1 MRLAQP
7 SQLIRISH
15 EIRADGWD
23 NPFAVSKAFSQVLV
37 VETYPLCSGAG
48 FWHSATENVSAQQHS
63 DQGWEISKQ
72 LRVSLAALR
81 KWRVM
86 KKGPQFL
93 KVGSLVRY
101 RQADIDQWLA
111 SLPVGG
117 GLHDTS
123 EDTGK
128 LHHNGEHQAPVGAS
142 AGTVRLLPARAR
154 G

>member
-1 MRLAQP
+1 MSDVNLPQT
-7 SQLIRISH
+7 L
-15 EIRADGWD
+15 
-23 NPFAVSKAFSQVLV
+23 LT
-37 VETYPLCSGAG
+37 ET
-48 FWHSATENVSAQQHS
+48 EV
-63 DQGWEISKQ
+63 SKQ

-93 KVGSLVRY
+93 EVGSLVRY
-101 RQADIDQWLA
+101 KQADVDQWLA

-117 GLHDTS
+117 ELHAT
-123 EDTGK
+123 
-128 LHHNGEHQAPVGAS
+128 NGAADNPRDSRESQAPATTG

>member
-1 MRLAQP
+1 MSDVNLPQT
-7 SQLIRISH
+7 L
-15 EIRADGWD
+15 
-23 NPFAVSKAFSQVLV
+23 LT
-37 VETYPLCSGAG
+37 ET
-48 FWHSATENVSAQQHS
+48 EV
-63 DQGWEISKQ
+63 SKQ

-117 GLHDTS
+117 GLHETN
-123 EDTGK
+123 EDAGS
-128 LHHNGEHQAPVGAS
+128 LRHNGEPQASVGAG

>member
-1 MRLAQP
+1 MSDVNLPQT
-7 SQLIRISH
+7 L
-15 EIRADGWD
+15 
-23 NPFAVSKAFSQVLV
+23 LT
-37 VETYPLCSGAG
+37 ET
-48 FWHSATENVSAQQHS
+48 EV
-63 DQGWEISKQ
+63 SKQ

-101 RQADIDQWLA
+101 RQADVDQWLA

-117 GLHDTS
+117 ELHETNGAADNPRDNRESQVPVT
-123 EDTGK
+123 TG
-128 LHHNGEHQAPVGAS
+128 

>member
-1 MRLAQP
+1 MSDVNLPQM
-7 SQLIRISH
+7 L
-15 EIRADGWD
+15 
-23 NPFAVSKAFSQVLV
+23 LT
-37 VETYPLCSGAG
+37 ET
-48 FWHSATENVSAQQHS
+48 EV
-63 DQGWEISKQ
+63 SKQ

-101 RQADIDQWLA
+101 RQADVDQWLA

-117 GLHDTS
+117 GLHETN
-123 EDTGK
+123 EDAGN
-128 LHHNGEHQAPVGAS
+128 LRHNGEPQAPVGAG
-142 AGTVRLLPARAR
+142 AGAVRLLPARAR

>member
-1 MRLAQP
+1 MSDVNLPQT
-7 SQLIRISH
+7 L
-15 EIRADGWD
+15 
-23 NPFAVSKAFSQVLV
+23 LT
-37 VETYPLCSGAG
+37 ET
-48 FWHSATENVSAQQHS
+48 EV
-63 DQGWEISKQ
+63 SKQ

-101 RQADIDQWLA
+101 RQADVDQWLA

-117 GLHDTS
+117 GLHETN
-123 EDTGK
+123 EDAGN
-128 LHHNGEHQAPVGAS
+128 LRHNGEPQAPVGAG